1 MCCANSSR
9 PIYLSLSFFTIA
21 TFPSSSKR
29 RYLFSSTLYHPFL
42 CTLYIL
48 ILVLCTIF
56 VNSYF
61 CTLYNFCR

>member
-1 MCCANSSR
+1 MYS
-9 PIYLSLSFFTIA
+9 PL
-21 TFPSSSKR
+21 
-29 RYLFSSTLYHPFL
+29 FL

>member
-1 MCCANSSR
+1 MQHLKQMVFSLLFL
-9 PIYLSLSFFTIA
+9 LS
-21 TFPSSSKR
+21 
-29 RYLFSSTLYHPFL
+29 

-48 ILVLCTIF
+48 IIVRRTIF